1 MKFKKTFM
9 FILFLIMGILIGSVI
24 AMLCKNVSFLSWLA
38 LGETIGVGIPD
49 PISIDLAIVTLAFGF
64 SININVA
71 YLSLDVFFSITP
83 LITLDCTIPVALYCL
98 SSLLLHFW
106 GAEKIRW
113 MEASPA
119 FPEEGSR
126 AHPSKR
132 HQFFLK

>member
-49 PISIDLAIVTLAFGF
+49 PISIDLAILTLAFGF

-71 YLSLDVFFSITP
+71 QILCIIASLAIYKRFSKG
-83 LITLDCTIPVALYCL
+83 L
-98 SSLLLHFW
+98 
-106 GAEKIRW
+106 
-113 MEASPA
+113 
-119 FPEEGSR
+119 
-126 AHPSKR
+126 
-132 HQFFLK
+132 

>member
-1 MKFKKTFM
+1 M

-98 SSLLLHFW
+98 SSLLLHF
-106 GAEKIRW
+106 
-113 MEASPA
+113 
-119 FPEEGSR
+119 
-126 AHPSKR
+126 
-132 HQFFLK
+132 